1 MSDGNPRLRWTVR
14 LGAAALRL
22 LASTWR
28 MRAVNDEALNEA
40 RRTGQ
45 PVLFALWHGEL
56 LPLLWHQRARGVGV
70 VISDQR
76 DGESNAQIDESLGY
90 RTVRGSSSRGASRA
104 LLGLVRVMEEGH
116 DGAITPDGPRGPA
129 RVFAPGAA
137 IAAQRTGVPIVPIRA
152 SASRA
157 WRLKSWDRF
166 LIPKPFARVTVTM
179 GPLTRVVAESPRA
192 AAEKSDELQRI
203 LDAVPGS

>member
-1 MSDGNPRLRWTVR
+1 MADDARKLRWTVR
-14 LGAAALRL
+14 VGASLLRL
-22 LASTWR
+22 LATTWR
-28 MRAVNDEALNEA
+28 VRTVNGEPLDEA
-40 RRTGQ
+40 RRAGQ

-56 LPLLWHQRARGVGV
+56 LPLLWHQRARGVAV
-70 VISDQR
+70 LISEHR
-76 DGESNAQIDESLGY
+76 DGEIVAQIAESLGY

-104 LLGLVRVMEEGH
+104 LLGLARAIADGN

-137 IAAQRTGVPIVPIRA
+137 VAAQRTGAPIVPIRA

-157 WRLKSWDRF
+157 WRLRSWDRF
-166 LIPKPFARVTVTM
+166 LIPKPFARVTVTI
-179 GPLTRVVAESPRA
+179 GPLTKVIADSPRA
-192 AAEKSDELQRI
+192 AAEQSGELQRI